1 MLKNHYFRAFNENR
15 TVKKICVFC
24 GSSMGYKASYREAA
38 ASLGKLIA
46 QSGFELIYGG
56 ANVGLMKVLADTVM
70 AHGGKV
76 TGVMPHHLISKEV
89 AHLGIDQMHEVHS
102 MSERKELMVAIS
114 DVFLAMP
121 GGFGT
126 LDELAEI
133 LTLSQLRI
141 IDKPLGLLN
150 TENYFDALL
159 QFLDHG
165 VAEGFVRQEHRQNIF
180 VSKDADELLA
190 MLGNFS
196 PVAIGKWIDD
206 IKQESQH

>member
-1 MLKNHYFRAFNENR
+1 M
-15 TVKKICVFC
+15 KKICVFC
-24 GSSMGYKASYREAA
+24 GSSMGIRPEYRNAA
-38 ASLGKLIA
+38 VELGKLIA
-46 QSGFELIYGG
+46 LRGDELVYGG
-56 ANVGLMKVLADTVM
+56 ANVGLMKVLADTAM
-70 AHGGKV
+70 NHGGKV

-89 AHLGIDQMHEVHS
+89 AHHGIDQLHKVHS
-102 MSERKELMVAIS
+102 MAERKELMIEIS
-114 DVFLAMP
+114 DVFLALP

-150 TENYFDALL
+150 TAGYFDALL

-165 VAEGFVRQEHRQNIF
+165 VAEGFVRSEHRKNIF
-180 VSKDADELLA
+180 VADDAAILLEQLEDYA
-190 MLGNFS
+190 

-206 IKQESQH
+206 IKKESRH